1 MVPQRRRSPEQDR
14 TKRIDADRNQSPP
27 F

>member
-1 MVPQRRRSPEQDR
+1 MVPQRRRTPEQDR

>member
-1 MVPQRRRSPEQDR
+1 MVRQRRRSPEQDR